1 MKQSTSGVVGGV
13 KGNQAKKQ
21 SIVSPFA
28 TAKFAYLDHPD
39 TRFNREKGKYSV
51 HVEMDPEN
59 ESHAEFLKLIEDI
72 AKAEVGD
79 GATVPITDDK
89 DRDKNYTG
97 LKLVKFASFYPPK
110 LFDMSME
117 PLDAV
122 VGSGSVIRVSAMVN
136 IYENKGGKSGIN
148 LYLKA
153 VQVKELADSFGNDAE
168 AYGFSAGVEVPE
180 TPTPPTPKTVEQ
192 PSATEAELPF

>member
-1 MKQSTSGVVGGV
+1 MKQSTSGVVR
-13 KGNQAKKQ
+13 GNQAKKQ
-21 SIVSPFA
+21 SVVSPFA
-28 TAKFAYLDHPD
+28 TAKFVYLNQPD
-39 TRFNREKGKYSV
+39 TRFNREKGRYSV

-59 ESHAEFLKLIEDI
+59 ESHAEFLKRIEDI

-89 DRDKNYTG
+89 DRDRNCTG

-117 PLDAV
+117 PLEAV

-136 IYENKGGKSGIN
+136 IYEDKGGKSGIN

-168 AYGFSAGVEVPE
+168 AYGFSAESEDPEVS
-180 TPTPPTPKTVEQ
+180 TPPTPKTVDQE
-192 PSATEAELPF
+192 SATEAELPF

>member
-1 MKQSTSGVVGGV
+1 MKQSTSGVVGG
-13 KGNQAKKQ
+13 NQAKKQ
-21 SIVSPFA
+21 SVVSPFA
-28 TAKFAYLDHPD
+28 TAKFVYLNQPD
-39 TRFNREKGKYSV
+39 TRFHREKGRYSV
-51 HVEMDPEN
+51 HVEMDPED
-59 ESHAEFLKLIEDI
+59 ESHAEFLKRIEDI
-72 AKAEVGD
+72 AKAEIGD

-89 DRDKNYTG
+89 DRDKNCTG

-122 VGSGSVIRVSAMVN
+122 VGSGSVIRVSALVN
-136 IYENKGGKSGIN
+136 IYEDKGGKSGIN

-168 AYGFSAGVEVPE
+168 AYGFSVESEAPE
-180 TPTPPTPKTVEQ
+180 TPTPPTPEAVEQ